1 MQVITMSLS
10 APTDPIRMASLAR
23 RERQK
28 AETRQAIL
36 DAARALFVEHGVA
49 ATTMRGIAAAIG
61 YTPTAIYP
69 HVRDKDALLLE
80 LCLEDFGAMAR
91 ALHAIGTIPDPIE
104 RLRQMA
110 HAYVG
115 FAVANP
121 QQYRL
126 LFMTELPDFPLE
138 PGSPVPYPGEG
149 AYRFLVDT
157 VAEAAAQ
164 QRLRAPYEDPAVL
177 AQLLWSGVHGLATLW
192 FTHFKDP
199 LVQLRHPSAVVDAM
213 CDALMCGALRPAPQE
228 VGFP

>member
-1 MQVITMSLS
+1 MSTE
-10 APTDPIRMASLAR
+10 AIRMASLAR

-61 YTPTAIYP
+61 YTPTAIY
-69 HVRDKDALLLE
+69 HHFRDKDALLLE
-80 LCLEDFGAMAR
+80 LCLTDFGTMAR
-91 ALHAIGTIPDPIE
+91 ALHAIGTIADPIQ

-115 FAVANP
+115 FALANP

-126 LFMTELPDFPLE
+126 LFMTDLPDFPME
-138 PGSPVPYPGEG
+138 PGNSAPYPGEG

-157 VAEAAAQ
+157 VAEAVAL
-164 QRLRAPYEDPAVL
+164 QRLRPAYQDPSVL

-192 FTHFKDP
+192 MTHGRDP
-199 LVQLRHPSAVVDAM
+199 LVQLHHPAHVVDAM
-213 CDALMCGALRPAPQE
+213 CDALMTGALRPVSQEAP
-228 VGFP
+228 FAA